1 MPLILKILAVYLLAA
16 NMVAFVA
23 FGIDKRKARKGRWRT
38 PERTLMTMAAV
49 GGALGAWLG
58 MKAFHPQDAAQ
69 EVPLRRPRTAHRM
82 AGAAGMADIQ
92 SAFRIKIRNKQ
103 QARHGEK

>member
-16 NMVAFVA
+16 NVVAFVA

-58 MKAFHPQDAAQ
+58 MKAFHHKTLHRKFRYG
-69 EVPLRRPRTAHRM
+69 VPALLIAWLTLL
-82 AGAAGMADIQ
+82 GWLTYKVL
-92 SAFRIKIRNKQ
+92 F
-103 QARHGEK
+103 E

>member
-16 NMVAFVA
+16 NVVAFVA

-58 MKAFHPQDAAQ
+58 MKAFHHKTLHRKFRYG
-69 EVPLRRPRTAHRM
+69 VPALLIAWLALLGWLTYKVL
-82 AGAAGMADIQ
+82 
-92 SAFRIKIRNKQ
+92 F
-103 QARHGEK
+103 E